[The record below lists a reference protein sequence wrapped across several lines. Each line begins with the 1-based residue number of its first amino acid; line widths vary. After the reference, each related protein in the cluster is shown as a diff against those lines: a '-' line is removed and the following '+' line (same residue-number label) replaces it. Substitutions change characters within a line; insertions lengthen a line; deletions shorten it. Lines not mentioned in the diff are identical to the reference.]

1 MLFMVIAHHYFTVG
15 LDRAA
20 FDAADGDSADIVVI
34 VDGGNKHLQRAGLV
48 SLRRGDMLQNGAEQ
62 HLQIFPF
69 HIVRP
74 VRSGACPAGTVE
86 NGAVQLLV
94 AGV

>member
-1 MLFMVIAHHYFTVG
+1 M
-15 LDRAA
+15 DRAA
-20 FDAADGDSADIVVI
+20 FDAADSDSADIVVI

-48 SLRRGDMLQNGAEQ
+48 SLRRRDMLQNGAEQ
-62 HLQIFPF
+62 HLQVFSF
-69 HIVRP
+69 HIVRL